1 MSYSIAAGPGAG
13 TGRATGPEAN
23 WENGPGGRLR
33 VTPGRVAALAL
44 GVPIALA
51 MIGWTTFN
59 FVALLGQANFPVNV
73 TIPLH
78 GNQLTAQIYSDL
90 TLRQGPVDAARLTGT
105 AHYSLFKPAV
115 DVDQTA
121 TSTSVGYDCHVPV
134 GNCGMD
140 ASLVVPQNAGVSVST
155 GGSDLTVPGFNGNA
169 TFDTQGGT
177 FSAGGLTGEF
187 QLTTGGGDL
196 NANSLKETGG
206 KTLQVNSEGGTVNAD
221 SVVATDSSFQSG
233 GGDIN
238 VTFAQAPTSLTIHSY
253 GGTVSLVL
261 PRGGYIFNLTP
272 DGGTLNAPS
281 SSTGAQNKIVVDSG
295 GGDLNITYAN

>member
-1 MSYSIAAGPGAG
+1 MSFSIAAGPGTTPG
-13 TGRATGPEAN
+13 TGPEAR

-44 GVPIALA
+44 GLPVALA
-51 MIGWTTFN
+51 MIGWLTFN

-90 TLRQGPVDAARLTGT
+90 TLRQAPVGAARLTGT

-115 DVDQTA
+115 DVHQTA

-134 GNCGMD
+134 GNCGMS
-140 ASLVVPQNAGVSVST
+140 ASLVVPRNADVSVST
-155 GGSDLTVPGFNGNA
+155 GGSDLTVPGFNGHA

-177 FSAGGLTGEF
+177 FSAGSLTGEF

-221 SVVATDSSFQSG
+221 SVVSVDSSFQSG

-261 PRGGYIFNLTP
+261 PRGGYIFNLHP
-272 DGGTLNAPS
+272 DGGSLNAPS
-281 SSTGAQNKIVVDSG
+281 SAPGAQDSIVVDSG
-295 GGDLNITYAN
+295 GGDLNISYSN